1 MTDVDAPTAVTLP
14 NGIKLHS
21 CHTCFTTGWFS
32 PTCSHKIRFL
42 VVDMKLPFVLGME
55 QLRQAAAQLDLQ
67 AGTLTLK
74 GDDGYPITVKGSS
87 QPSMVL
93 SAEMLACMS
102 LYENAPLDSV
112 FMCSAKQVKKL
123 VRNPEMEVFA
133 ALATDK

>member
-1 MTDVDAPTAVTLP
+1 MDAPTAITLS

-21 CHTCFTTGWFS
+21 RHTCITTIWFS

-55 QLRQAAAQLDLQ
+55 QLCQAAAQLNLQ

-87 QPSMVL
+87 PPSVVL
-93 SAEMLACMS
+93 SAEMLACIS
-102 LYENAPLDSV
+102 LYENAPLD
-112 FMCSAKQVKKL
+112 
-123 VRNPEMEVFA
+123 
-133 ALATDK
+133 